1 MLRILINSYTCC
13 PGMGSEQGMGWNWIL
28 SIARHCECHVIT
40 EGEYRPKI
48 EAWMAD
54 SANAELANRIRF
66 YYNEVT
72 EEVRKRCWNQGDWR
86 FYFSYWR
93 WQRKTAD
100 IARDIIR
107 KQHSKGQ
114 DIDIIHQLN
123 MIGFREPGCLASV
136 SKEYDIPLVWGP
148 VDAKE
153 GLNDNYIN
161 AMPQKHK
168 LFFRL
173 KKAITKF
180 QLAYGRRVGEMA
192 HSSAVVIG
200 ASSESVVSF
209 KKYQGVDAVLLNET
223 GCHIEENDE
232 VDWSV
237 KPDNDGKFNIL
248 WVGKFDIR
256 KQLYIAIH
264 TLYNLR
270 NKFTDAEF
278 ANIRL
283 HIVGDGDQMKYRLL
297 AQKLG
302 VQDNINWYG
311 KVSHDDV
318 QYLMQNQSLLLFTSI
333 AEGTPHV
340 VLEAISNRLPVV
352 CHNCCGHGDSIDD
365 SVGIKIPLVSPE
377 QSVADFSD
385 AIVDL
390 YRHQGR
396 LEEMR
401 RNCSA
406 RAMELSWDRK
416 ANHVL
421 SLYEKAIRDNKH

>member
-107 KQHSKGQ
+107 KQHSKGL
-114 DIDIIHQLN
+114 DIDILHQLN
-123 MIGFREPGCLASV
+123 MIGFREPGCLAAV

-153 GLNDNYIN
+153 GLNDNYMN

-173 KKAITKF
+173 KKAITK
-180 QLAYGRRVGEMA
+180 
-192 HSSAVVIG
+192 
-200 ASSESVVSF
+200 
-209 KKYQGVDAVLLNET
+209 LLN
-223 GCHIEENDE
+223 
-232 VDWSV
+232 S
-237 KPDNDGKFNIL
+237 
-248 WVGKFDIR
+248 
-256 KQLYIAIH
+256 
-264 TLYNLR
+264 
-270 NKFTDAEF
+270 
-278 ANIRL
+278 
-283 HIVGDGDQMKYRLL
+283 
-297 AQKLG
+297 
-302 VQDNINWYG
+302 
-311 KVSHDDV
+311 
-318 QYLMQNQSLLLFTSI
+318 
-333 AEGTPHV
+333 
-340 VLEAISNRLPVV
+340 
-352 CHNCCGHGDSIDD
+352 
-365 SVGIKIPLVSPE
+365 
-377 QSVADFSD
+377 
-385 AIVDL
+385 
-390 YRHQGR
+390 
-396 LEEMR
+396 
-401 RNCSA
+401 
-406 RAMELSWDRK
+406 
-416 ANHVL
+416 
-421 SLYEKAIRDNKH
+421 